1 MQGQDRTQ
9 TCDRR
14 PEDGSP
20 IQQLSL
26 HRSQERRNF
35 QVENDVGDMVEVFSE
50 DGEGDIAPR
59 RILKVPH
66 RAYALGANEEKD
78 ELYVSV

>member
-1 MQGQDRTQ
+1 
-9 TCDRR
+9 
-14 PEDGSP
+14 
-20 IQQLSL
+20 
-26 HRSQERRNF
+26 
-35 QVENDVGDMVEVFSE
+35 MVEVFSE